1 MRKHNISLIQSL
13 VIDLE
18 MDYQRMSQ
26 SGQETYVLLCE
37 ALGLD
42 PVESNAAPYCD
53 VSDMMDALKE
63 MGKLEII
70 TIGR

>member
-1 MRKHNISLIQSL
+1 MEKYNISSIQDL

-18 MDYQRMSQ
+18 VDYQRMSR
-26 SGQETYVLLCE
+26 SGQEIYDELSA

-42 PVESNAAPYCD
+42 PVEKPNHLYCD
-53 VSDMMDALKE
+53 VSDMMDALRD

-70 TIGR
+70 TIRK